1 MDATIGD
8 PSVASSVERVFESQ
22 QVPGLW
28 GQVTFRSMA
37 ISVVL
42 GTVFGF
48 VGLRIM
54 MKAGI
59 LQALNMPINV
69 LSFFFLKWVINLL
82 RACGFNTLPFSRQE
96 NVVIL
101 TTVTT
106 CLNVAMSGGF
116 ANYVIG
122 MTPVVAKS
130 LGVDN
135 PDPRD
140 VVDYIPTGRWML
152 FLFVISMVG
161 IMTSVPLNKVMIVD
175 YRLLFPTG
183 TVQAHL
189 VNSFHT
195 PQGAHVAKLQVATIF
210 KFFLGSMSWTIFSWL
225 YSAGDEC
232 GFSNFPI
239 FGLELYKHRFKFDF
253 SPTFLGVG
261 MICPHVINLALLF
274 GAIISWGFVYPFLET
289 KHGEWYHTDSASS
302 LKGMNGY
309 KVFMCIAVIITD
321 GLFNFFTVIITSY
334 IDIKHKQQEND
345 SGLSNYMKKHPSL
358 NYDDRKRIEV
368 FLKNKIPLTILVGGY
383 IASATVSTIVV
394 PWLFNQ
400 IKFYHVA
407 TLYIITPVIAFANT
421 YANGLTDWSVGYTY
435 GKFTIFVIAAWIVK
449 AGAVVAGLVAC
460 GIMIAALHISSQATQ
475 DIKTGFMTL
484 TSERAMVIGQIVGV
498 IIGSV
503 VNPCIFLAFQKGEKP
518 NVPIGS
524 PESHYPC
531 PFAGLF
537 RAIGVIGT
545 GGVKE
550 LPDYCLWMCFGAFC
564 ITIATNVLSLVSQRK
579 GWAIHKYLP
588 NMTVVA
594 LPFFAGPDFAIDMC
608 LGSLV
613 MFLWHKM
620 NRRNADLFS
629 SAVAAGLI
637 CGEGLFALPSAVL
650 SMFSV
655 QPPMCMKFL
664 PSGKEVD
671 VVNSFLNKLEA
682 PTRT

>member
-8 PSVASSVERVFESQ
+8 PTVASSVERVFESQ
-22 QVPGLW
+22 LLPGTW
-28 GQVTFRSMA
+28 GQVTFRSMV

-59 LQALNMPINV
+59 IQALNLPINV
-69 LSFFFLKWVINLL
+69 LSFFFLKWFINLL
-82 RACGFNTLPFSRQE
+82 RACGFTTLPFSRQE
-96 NVVIL
+96 NVLIL

-106 CLNVAMSGGF
+106 CLNVAISGGF
-116 ANYVIG
+116 ANYVVG
-122 MTPVVAKS
+122 MTSLVAKS
-130 LGVDN
+130 LGVEN

-140 VVDYIPTGRWML
+140 VVDNFPTGRWML

-189 VNSFHT
+189 INSFHT
-195 PQGAHVAKLQVATIF
+195 PQGAHVAKLQVLTIF
-210 KFFLGSMSWTIFSWL
+210 KFFLGSFSWTVFSWL
-225 YSAGDEC
+225 YSAGDNC
-232 GFSNFPI
+232 GFANFPM

-274 GAIISWGFVYPFLET
+274 GGIVSWGLVYPFLET
-289 KHGEWYHTDSASS
+289 KHGEWYHTESPSS
-302 LKGMNGY
+302 LQGMNGY
-309 KVFMCIAVIITD
+309 KE
-321 GLFNFFTVIITSY
+321 
-334 IDIKHKQQEND
+334 END
-345 SGLSNYMKKHPSL
+345 SRLSSYMKRHPSL
-358 NYDDRKRIEV
+358 NYDECKRVEV
-368 FLKNKIPLTILVGGY
+368 FLQNKIPLTISVGGY
-383 IASATVSTIVV
+383 IASATVSIVV
-394 PWLFNQ
+394 IPWLFNQ

-435 GKFTIFVIAAWIVK
+435 GKFTIFVVAAWIVK

-475 DIKTGFMTL
+475 DIKTGYMTL

-498 IIGSV
+498 IIGSI

-518 NVPIGS
+518 NVSIGS
-524 PESHYPC
+524 PESHFPC

-550 LPDYCLWMCFGAFC
+550 LPDYCLTMCFASFC

-579 GWAIHKYLP
+579 GWRIHKYLP

-594 LPFFAGPDFAIDMC
+594 LPFFAGPDFTIDMC
-608 LGSLV
+608 LGSAVL
-613 MFLWHKM
+613 FIWTRM
-620 NRRNADLFS
+620 NSRSADLLS

-650 SMFSV
+650 GIFSV
-655 QPPMCMKFL
+655 QPPMCMKFF

-671 VVNSFLNKLEA
+671 VVDSFLNNLET